1 MTSLQEMD
9 MMQDALNKQAAQDE
23 GKESMKELFEKKRL
37 AAEKAL
43 EEQKGKPNQQEM
55 EDRKARLL
63 AQRDLLRKQK
73 EEKRQQQ
80 LEEFK
85 QKTETKEGLYAEL
98 KKIDENKKKKFEDQK
113 EEEDES

>member
-1 MTSLQEMD
+1 
-9 MMQDALNKQAAQDE
+9 
-23 GKESMKELFEKKRL
+23 MKELFEKKRL

-85 QKTETKEGLYAEL
+85 
-98 KKIDENKKKKFEDQK
+98 
-113 EEEDES
+113 